1 MVLSGSKAQISQGKS
16 AIEQRIVMV
25 LGMKMA
31 EKVMMPRDGD
41 RATRGGCKESPAMC
55 WLKCHEMS
63 IDYIVEFDGLCMFM
77 DVYVR
82 YGFTIGHGGF

>member
-41 RATRGGCKESPAMC
+41 RATRGGLQGKPSYV
-55 WLKCHEMS
+55 LVEMS
-63 IDYIVEFDGLCMFM
+63 
-77 DVYVR
+77 
-82 YGFTIGHGGF
+82 